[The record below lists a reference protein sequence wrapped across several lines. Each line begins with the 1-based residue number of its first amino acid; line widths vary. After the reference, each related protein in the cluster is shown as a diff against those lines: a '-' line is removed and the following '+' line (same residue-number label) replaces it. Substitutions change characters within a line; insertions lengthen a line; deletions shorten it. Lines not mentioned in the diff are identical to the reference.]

1 MNGIPLR
8 EIAPLLRLTVSN
20 WQNDRAPRL
29 GAALAYYMALSL
41 APTVVIILAVTGIAF
56 GAKAAQGR
64 LVWQIQGLV
73 GYEGAK
79 VIQSMIEGAH
89 RSSSGIV
96 ATLLGLGTIF
106 FGATAVVTELRDALN
121 TIWRVPE
128 DTDSSRARSL
138 FNLVKE
144 RLLSFALVLGGG
156 VFLLTSLIVTTWIS
170 AVGKYLSWIAPPPR
184 DLIQTVDWLVS
195 FGLLT
200 ALFAFIFK
208 VLPNVP
214 LEWGDVGAGAVLTSL
229 LFTAGQFLLGVYLG
243 KAGFA
248 DSYGAAGS
256 LVVLL
261 VWVYYTAQVVFLG
274 AEFTRAYTL
283 RFGSMFP
290 GKPNLSRPY
299 AESYLPS

>member
-1 MNGIPLR
+1 MIPLT
-8 EIAPLLRLTVSN
+8 ELAPLLRVTARN
-20 WQNDRAPRL
+20 WQNDRAPRM

-41 APTVVIILAVTGIAF
+41 APTLVIILAVTGVAF

-89 RSSSGIV
+89 RSSNGIV
-96 ATLLGLGTIF
+96 ATVLGLVTLF

-128 DTDSSRARSL
+128 DTASSRGRSL
-138 FNLVKE
+138 FNLVKQQ
-144 RLLSFALVLGGG
+144 LLSFALVLGVGL
-156 VFLLTSLIVTTWIS
+156 FLLTSLIVNTWIS
-170 AVGKYLSWIAPPPR
+170 AAGKYLSLVAPPRPI
-184 DLIQTVDWLVS
+184 IQIADWVVS
-195 FGLLT
+195 FGLIT

-208 VLPNVP
+208 VLPNVR
-214 LEWGDVGAGAVLTSL
+214 LKWGDVIAGAVFTSL
-229 LFTAGQFLLGVYLG
+229 LFTSGQFLLAAYLG

-261 VWVYYTAQVVFLG
+261 VWVYYSAQVVFLG
-274 AEFTRAYTL
+274 AEFTRAYAL
-283 RFGSMFP
+283 RLGSMLATEP
-290 GKPNLSRPY
+290 DPPRPL
-299 AESYLPS
+299 AESYVQP

>member
-1 MNGIPLR
+1 MRPRTIYSEAGAMKGIPLR

-56 GAKAAQGR
+56 GARAAQGR

-144 RLLSFALVLGGG
+144 RLLSFALVL
-156 VFLLTSLIVTTWIS
+156 
-170 AVGKYLSWIAPPPR
+170 ACQR
-184 DLIQTVDWLVS
+184 
-195 FGLLT
+195 T
-200 ALFAFIFK
+200 ATEKKTL
-208 VLPNVP
+208 
-214 LEWGDVGAGAVLTSL
+214 AGANRIQSQT
-229 LFTAGQFLLGVYLG
+229 
-243 KAGFA
+243 
-248 DSYGAAGS
+248 
-256 LVVLL
+256 
-261 VWVYYTAQVVFLG
+261 
-274 AEFTRAYTL
+274 
-283 RFGSMFP
+283 FP
-290 GKPNLSRPY
+290 K
-299 AESYLPS
+299 